1 MRRGHIAPSLEFHT
15 DGSYMIYKA
24 TLKIA
29 ILWDVTPF
37 SPVYVYRYFRGTRI
51 YADDSGSR
59 FHRNISTNL
68 KDNKSQNIF
77 IIIISS
83 SSSISSSSISISI
96 KFKGRITRGSCRV
109 MEVLQIREKLYFLL
123 LLINYQIGHK

>member
-77 IIIISS
+77 IIIIIII
-83 SSSISSSSISISI
+83 ISSSSSISI